1 MGIIIISFV
10 HVLQQETFTNW
21 VNVRLKSGDKQVT
34 NLAVDL
40 RDGTVLVRLV
50 ENLTG
55 KKIKGYHKSP
65 KLPAHMLDNLD
76 LVFKTV
82 QSAGI
87 KVIGMGELAR
97 YRRFGA

>member
-1 MGIIIISFV
+1 MLHRKVINALFV
-10 HVLQQETFTNW
+10 QHATFANW
-21 VNVRLKSGDKQVT
+21 VNVRLKSDKQVT

-50 ENLTG
+50 QNLTG

-65 KLPAHMLDNLD
+65 QLPAHMLDNLD
-76 LVFKTV
+76 LVFKTI

-87 KVIGMGELAR
+87 KVIGMGEFA
-97 YRRFGA
+97 